1 MQPVL
6 TCNIKLTILK
16 GMGGGPLME
25 TSLAGV
31 HWAPWLK
38 HSWTLSKSGQMDHQ
52 QPPKRVNA
60 RGYVYFV
67 SYITK

>member
-1 MQPVL
+1 
-6 TCNIKLTILK
+6 
-16 GMGGGPLME
+16 MGGGPLME

-67 SYITK
+67 SYITR